1 MNISY
6 EDFVEKLK
14 SVGGK
19 LVDAEYFQRSIEL
32 QYNESVLIFDWYK
45 NYCSLKIGVISMP
58 SFVNIIISK
67 FDIMLINENDNVVCT
82 IPLSK

>member
-45 NYCSLKIGVISMP
+45 NYCSFKVGVINMP
-58 SFVNIIISK
+58 SFTDIKISK
-67 FDIMLINENDNVVCT
+67 FDIILFKENDVICT